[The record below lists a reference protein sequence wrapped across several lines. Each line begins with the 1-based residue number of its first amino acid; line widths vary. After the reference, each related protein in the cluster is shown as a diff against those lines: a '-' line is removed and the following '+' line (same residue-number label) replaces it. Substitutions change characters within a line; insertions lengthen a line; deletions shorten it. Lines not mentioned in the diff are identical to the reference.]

1 MSRGP
6 QQCGPRGFYQAMA
19 KYVARRL
26 GLMVV
31 ALRRGDPHLVP
42 HRPRRPCRS
51 DRVEPRAEAS
61 ERPEIVQA
69 FKEKWGLDKPL
80 YVQYLTFLGNLTRG
94 ELGNSINTR
103 RAITKDLKAFLP
115 ATIELSTV
123 AVLFALAIGVPLGVV
138 AAIRRESV
146 IDHAARLLSLIGVSL
161 PIFWL
166 ATVSLVI
173 FYATLHWTVGPS
185 RLGPQIDS
193 PPFVTGF
200 FTVDSLIAGDYRT
213 FRDAVAHLILPGL
226 VLASSV
232 MGLVTR
238 VTRASMLDVL
248 SQDYVRTARAKGL
261 RERVTI
267 GRHALRNALIPTVT
281 VLGLA
286 YGGLLSGAVMTETI
300 FAWPGLGR
308 YAFQSAVTNDFPGDH
323 GRDVRDRAHVHD
335 GELRRRPP
343 LRLARPA
350 DPVLVDGD
358 GIGDA
363 RGGGRGRELATPVA
377 MALSRSEGRR
387 VFLQL
392 VRKPMVVLGGAR
404 HPRLG
409 GGVGDGAAALLVRP
423 RPR

>member
-1 MSRGP
+1 
-6 QQCGPRGFYQAMA
+6 MA

-26 GLMVV
+26 GLMLV
-31 ALRRGDPHLVP
+31 ALAGVTLISFLIAHAVPSDPIVSNLGQI
-42 HRPRRPCRS
+42 
-51 DRVEPRAEAS
+51 AS
-61 ERPEIVQA
+61 QRPEIVQA
-69 FKEKWGLDKPL
+69 CKEKWGLDKPL

-94 ELGNSINTR
+94 DLGNSINSR

-138 AAIRRESV
+138 AAIRRESM

-166 ATVSLVI
+166 ATVSLVV

-185 RLGPQIDS
+185 RLGPQIAS

-200 FTVDSLIAGDYRT
+200 YTVDSLLAGDYGT
-213 FRDAVAHLILPGL
+213 FRDAVALLILPGL

-248 SQDYVRTARAKGL
+248 GQDYVRTARAKGL
-261 RERVTI
+261 REGATI
-267 GRHALRNALIPTVT
+267 ARHALRNALIPTVT

-308 YAFQSAVTNDFPGDH
+308 YAFQSAVTNDFPAIMGVTFVIGLMYTMVNFAVDLLY
-323 GRDVRDRAHVHD
+323 GW
-335 GELRRRPP
+335 L
-343 LRLARPA
+343 
-350 DPVLVDGD
+350 DPQ
-358 GIGDA
+358 I
-363 RGGGRGRELATPVA
+363 RY
-377 MALSRSEGRR
+377 S
-387 VFLQL
+387 
-392 VRKPMVVLGGAR
+392 
-404 HPRLG
+404 
-409 GGVGDGAAALLVRP
+409 
-423 RPR
+423 